1 MTLMQLQ
8 YFRVLAK
15 VLHYTK
21 ASQELHISQPNLS
34 YAIAELE
41 KELGVNLFEK
51 VDKKIKLSQY
61 GEYFLTYV
69 EQALDIMED
78 GVKRVRAI
86 KGATSGEV
94 HLGYIYSLA
103 ASLIPSVIEGFQKE
117 EENTGISFKFKQ
129 NLQNNLLEDLK
140 TGKIDLAFCV
150 EEDPTTVSIPI
161 FEQEL
166 FLVVSKEH
174 PLAEKEEIEI
184 AEVADL
190 PFVLLHQDSGLRKL
204 VVREFEKRGFSPKV
218 VFEAYECNATLQ
230 FVSLNFGVTIIPG
243 VPGIEYSPVAKI
255 KIKTPGFKRKIYLS
269 WMNKG
274 TLIPPVRK
282 VRDYILENFNVGGSS
297 ADEIQEK
304 LHMR

>member
-41 KELGVNLFEK
+41 KELGVNLFER

-69 EQALDIMED
+69 EQALDIMDE
-78 GVKRVRAI
+78 GVKRVMDI
-86 KGATSGEV
+86 KGAMSGEIC
-94 HLGYIYSLA
+94 LGYIYSLA
-103 ASLIPSVIEGFQKE
+103 SSLIPKIIEGFQKE
-117 EENTGISFKFKQ
+117 EDTAAISFKFKQ

-140 TGKIDLAFCV
+140 TGEIDLALCV
-150 EEDPTTVSIPI
+150 EEDPLTVSIPI

-166 FLVVSKEH
+166 YAVVAKEH
-174 PLAEKEEIEI
+174 PLANRKEIEI
-184 AEVADL
+184 EEIADL
-190 PFVLLHQDSGLRKL
+190 PFVLLHKDSGLRKL
-204 VVREFEKRGFSPKV
+204 IMSEFKKHGLTPNV

-230 FVSLNFGVTIIPG
+230 FVSLNFGVTIIPD
-243 VPGIEYSPVAKI
+243 VPGINYAPVAKI
-255 KIKTPGFKRKIYLS
+255 RIKTPGFKRKIYLS
-269 WMNKG
+269 WMNKK
-274 TLIPPVRK
+274 TLIPPARK
-282 VRDYILENFNVGGSS
+282 VRDYILENFAINGL
-297 ADEIQEK
+297 EK
-304 LHMR
+304 TGL

>member
-51 VDKKIKLSQY
+51 VDKKLKLSQY

-69 EQALDIMED
+69 EQALDIMDE
-78 GVKRVRAI
+78 GVKRVMAI
-86 KGATSGEV
+86 KGAMAGEV
-94 HLGYIYSLA
+94 CLGYIYSLA
-103 ASLIPSVIEGFQKE
+103 SSLIPKIIEGFQKKE
-117 EENTGISFKFKQ
+117 DTAAISFKFKQ

-140 TGKIDLAFCV
+140 TGEIDLALCV
-150 EEDPTTVSIPI
+150 EEDPLTVSIPI

-166 FLVVSKEH
+166 YAVVAKEH
-174 PLAEKEEIEI
+174 PLAGRREIEI
-184 AEVADL
+184 EEIADL
-190 PFVLLHQDSGLRKL
+190 PFVLLHKDSGLRKL
-204 VVREFEKRGFSPKV
+204 IMGEFKKRGFTPNV

-230 FVSLNFGVTIIPG
+230 FVSLNFGVTIIPD
-243 VPGIEYSPVAKI
+243 VPGINYAPVAKI
-255 KIKTPGFKRKIYLS
+255 RITTPGFRRKIYLS
-269 WMNKG
+269 WMNKK
-274 TLIPPVRK
+274 TLIPPARK
-282 VRDYILENFNVGGSS
+282 VRDYILENFAINS
-297 ADEIQEK
+297 
-304 LHMR
+304 L